1 MTSKDIVEKWF
12 LKELLDNNETAEYCY
27 KMGSTYPIQ
36 EKDKEARERYEQ
48 VKKDLDRLEE
58 LEQKNEDLKEELELL
73 KKKYYELKDMLS
85 SGNL

>member
-1 MTSKDIVEKWF
+1 MTSKDIVEQWF
-12 LKELLDNNETAEYCY
+12 LIEKASIYETTEMAY
-27 KMGSTYPIQ
+27 KMGCSYPLEEQ
-36 EKDKEARERYEQ
+36 TERARERYEQ

-73 KKKYYELKDMLS
+73 KKKYYELKEQLS